1 MVGGEYQ
8 QGVTVVVREI
18 GRQPGV
24 DMGNQLGGV
33 TFTRKIEHPVRERQR
48 LGVQATRDIGL
59 LRLHPL
65 HGTGATA

>member
-1 MVGGEYQ
+1 
-8 QGVTVVVREI
+8 
-18 GRQPGV
+18 
-24 DMGNQLGGV
+24 MGNQLGGV
-33 TFTRKIEHPVRERQR
+33 TFTRKIEHPGSERQR